1 MLTVLAG
8 PVSGG
13 QRYSL
18 ALFMALPLAVA
29 AALLARS
36 SRSADRLE
44 VTEPDALPGAPASR
58 DPCQLPGQRPG
69 RKRAG
74 VCSTCRTPGVPAPP

>member
-1 MLTVLAG
+1 LVAELSGEVRRRDLRALALFLPTSTLMLTVLAG

-44 VTEPDALPGAPASR
+44 VTEPDALPRS
-58 DPCQLPGQRPG
+58 
-69 RKRAG
+69 AG
-74 VCSTCRTPGVPAPP
+74 VA

>member
-1 MLTVLAG
+1 MVAELSGEVRRRDLRALALFLPTSTLMLTVLAG

-44 VTEPDALPGAPASR
+44 VTEPDALPRS
-58 DPCQLPGQRPG
+58 
-69 RKRAG
+69 AG
-74 VCSTCRTPGVPAPP
+74 VA